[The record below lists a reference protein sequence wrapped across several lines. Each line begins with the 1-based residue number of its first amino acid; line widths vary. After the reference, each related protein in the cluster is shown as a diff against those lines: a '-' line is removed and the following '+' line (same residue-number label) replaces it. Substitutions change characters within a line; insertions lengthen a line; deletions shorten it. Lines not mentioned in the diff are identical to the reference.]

1 MKSQYIFNADK
12 AMLELL
18 YKTITVYLRKIQFQ
32 LVKKKKKRKIQFLFT
47 QVWKRSESGFS
58 EDKTYFFTSGLK
70 DQNWGSL

>member
-32 LVKKKKKRKIQFLFT
+32 LVKKKRKEKYNSFSLKCENEVSLVLVKIKLIFLH
-47 QVWKRSESGFS
+47 QV
-58 EDKTYFFTSGLK
+58 
-70 DQNWGSL
+70 

>member
-32 LVKKKKKRKIQFLFT
+32 LVKKKKEKKNTIPFHSSVKMKW
-47 QVWKRSESGFS
+47 VWF
-58 EDKTYFFTSGLK
+58 
-70 DQNWGSL
+70 

>member
-1 MKSQYIFNADK
+1 MLMKSQYIFNADK

-18 YKTITVYLRKIQFQ
+18 YKTITVYL
-32 LVKKKKKRKIQFLFT
+32 RKIQFLFT